1 LGRSYE
7 HGIPQDFKQAA
18 SWYEKAAG
26 QGDRHAQAALGTL
39 YLKGS
44 GVPKDVRKA
53 EELWRKAANQGVGYA
68 QFNLGLFYES
78 GAGGQKDL
86 AQAESWFAKAAA
98 AGFQRA
104 AQKLADVRKLR
115 AEGRTEKTETDVFPP
130 PGPKQTYKGKTLI
143 GSTYSG
149 ADNETFFA
157 TVKQGL
163 DMMEKLPGSLRDG
176 VNLIREVIYDP
187 PSPQRA
193 KGGAYTNIPVV
204 YTLGPD
210 IMKPAPAIVYQDMKY
225 SKPLAFVEA
234 FAQAGR
240 MAKQHHRIMDAKRKM
255 DALKANGEQGTEQY
269 TSLRKQMD
277 SYLQMVS
284 KADLAA
290 AQTENCESMK
300 IKFEVYKVFESD
312 PVRRDAV
319 AKRLSL
325 LNCW

>member
-1 LGRSYE
+1 MTKRGIAMMRRLVISALFGVGVFIGSAAASPAPLDDLVKAAEAGNAAAQYRLGVLYLRGSPETPKDLPLAISWVQKAANQGLAHAQNTLGVIYNEGIGTTADFNEARRWWLKAADQGLAPAQFNLGRSYE

-176 VNLIREVIYDP
+176 VNLIREVSWSQEIG
-187 PSPQRA
+187 QGV
-193 KGGAYTNIPVV
+193 KV
-204 YTLGPD
+204 Y
-210 IMKPAPAIVYQDMKY
+210 
-225 SKPLAFVEA
+225 S
-234 FAQAGR
+234 AG
-240 MAKQHHRIMDAKRKM
+240 
-255 DALKANGEQGTEQY
+255 
-269 TSLRKQMD
+269 
-277 SYLQMVS
+277 
-284 KADLAA
+284 
-290 AQTENCESMK
+290 
-300 IKFEVYKVFESD
+300 
-312 PVRRDAV
+312 
-319 AKRLSL
+319 
-325 LNCW
+325 